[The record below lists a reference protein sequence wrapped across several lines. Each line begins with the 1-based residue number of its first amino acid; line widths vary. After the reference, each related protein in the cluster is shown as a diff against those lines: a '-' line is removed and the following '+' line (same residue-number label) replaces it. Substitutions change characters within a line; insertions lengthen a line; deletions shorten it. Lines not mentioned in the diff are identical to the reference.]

1 MVFHGSG
8 NKKNNAGVS
17 LDDQNPVRLPVLS
30 TKEFAFTKG
39 YVAICALE
47 SSGYSFW

>member
-17 LDDQNPVRLPVLS
+17 LDDQNPIRIPVLS
-30 TKEFAFTKG
+30 VKEYKFDKG
-39 YVAICALE
+39 
-47 SSGYSFW
+47 